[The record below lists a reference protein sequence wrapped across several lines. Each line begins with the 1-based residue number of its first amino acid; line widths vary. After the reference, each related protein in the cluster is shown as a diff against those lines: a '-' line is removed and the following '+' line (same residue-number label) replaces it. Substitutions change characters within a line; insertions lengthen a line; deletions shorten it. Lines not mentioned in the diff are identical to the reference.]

1 MANRNFKLREQ
12 DYKAM
17 LDMTEKQAGQFIK
30 GLCGLRL
37 RRRAYGNERRQDRVS
52 VCVCKDGAGRI
63 GQEPRERQK
72 GRSARGGAYARSESV
87 ARQTFR
93 SGKRSDGYVA
103 ERHCSFGCGRRGGKQ
118 GQKVS
123 GILCAD
129 AAAGL
134 KTLPPKS
141 VQMCVTSR
149 RITGCVIT
157 ARTGR

>member
-1 MANRNFKLREQ
+1 KGRKNGKQKFQTEGTGLQGNAGY
-12 DYKAM
+12 DGKAGGAVH
-17 LDMTEKQAGQFIK
+17 QGAVR
-30 GLCGLRL
+30 LRL

-72 GRSARGGAYARSESV
+72 GRSARGGADARSESV

-129 AAAGL
+129 AAVGL
-134 KTLPPKS
+134 KSLPQKS
-141 VQMCVTSR
+141 VQMCVTSPPYY
-149 RITGCVIT
+149 G
-157 ARTGR
+157 